1 MYERV
6 MIGEKKSISMASDS
20 KFIVFNLE
28 WGNFLL
34 LNDILF
40 LLLFR
45 YSVFQ

>member
-28 WGNFLL
+28 WGNF
-34 LNDILF
+34 
-40 LLLFR
+40 
-45 YSVFQ
+45 YY